1 MRIILSIAVSA
12 VLLFG
17 QAMNRTGTGQAL
29 AEEQQESKKDAMS
42 QKEKASYSLG
52 YKTGINIK
60 NISGDLDLDIFIK
73 AFREGFSGD
82 KAAMTD
88 QEMVNTIQ
96 MLQMEMKAKQAGKK
110 KETAEGNKE
119 LAEKNKKEGETF
131 LAENA
136 KKEGVVTQ
144 PSGLQYKIIKEGTG
158 KQPAMTDRVKVH
170 YRGTFINGAEFY
182 NSYKSGQPMV
192 LGANKF
198 IKGLGEGLQLMKEGS
213 KWILYIPSNLAYG
226 SRGSS
231 RGTTRGPTR
240 GAAGGVIGPNQTLIF
255 EVELISVESQE
266 PKSQESK
273 SKE

>member
-1 MRIILSIAVSA
+1 MRIILPIALSVF
-12 VLLFG
+12 LLLG
-17 QAMNRTGTGQAL
+17 QALNRTGTGPAL

-110 KETAEGNKE
+110 KEMAEGNKE

-144 PSGLQYKIIKEGTG
+144 PSGLQYKIIKEGSG
-158 KQPAMTDRVKVH
+158 KQPARTDKVKVH
-170 YRGTFINGAEFY
+170 YRSTFINGTEFY
-182 NSYKSGQPMV
+182 SSYKSSEPMM
-192 LGANKF
+192 LGVEKF
-198 IKGLGEGLQLMKEGS
+198 IKGLSEGLQLMKEGS
-213 KWILYIPSNLAYG
+213 KWILYIPSDLAYG
-226 SRGSS
+226 ARGLV
-231 RGTTRGPTR
+231 RGKSTKTGPKQPL
-240 GAAGGVIGPNQTLIF
+240 IGPNQTLIF
-255 EVELISVESQE
+255 EVELIAIQ
-266 PKSQESK
+266 PKE
-273 SKE
+273 